1 MKEKEKT
8 SLIKKTIAATVL
20 FFIAAALIIIGGTT
34 KSITSVVIYDV
45 LYGVKGTFQIYA
57 SALTGK
63 IFDMWTFV
71 GLVIL
76 AIDLF
81 GSIFLLLYAIK
92 KKKNIFIFPI
102 IINMIVVAFVPYL
115 LTLVSTEI
123 TRGIITPTAFWFI
136 FIALTLDIVGAIVL
150 INVLLGLC
158 EEKVLEKETVVKEVV
173 TLSPTHDGLKQ
184 DEVREIVKEELKNHE
199 AALHQE
205 QNVIQPK
212 PVEEANEVEMSESED
227 PFAKFGDRRKLSF
240 EVKLK
245 KSDKDLR
252 KKYYDLRDYIKGYG
266 VNNRVSL
273 KGDTFSLHRER
284 YVFVTVSGKHIKAYF
299 ALDPKDYENT
309 TMPAKANERKKYEDL
324 PLQLDIRSDLS
335 YRRAV
340 QLVDDL
346 MKKKGIEKK
355 EKKNK

>member
-1 MKEKEKT
+1 MKGKEKT
-8 SLIKKTIAATVL
+8 SLIKKTVAATVL
-20 FFIAAALIIIGGTT
+20 FFIAVALIIIGGTT
-34 KSITSVVIYDV
+34 NSITSVVIYDV
-45 LYGVKGTFQIYA
+45 LYGVKGTFQIYV

-102 IINMIVVAFVPYL
+102 IMNAVLVASVPYL
-115 LTLVSTEI
+115 LTLASTEI
-123 TRGIITPTAFWFI
+123 TRGIMTPTAFWFI
-136 FIALTLDIVGAIVL
+136 FIALTLDIVGVIVL

-158 EEKVLEKETVVKEVV
+158 EEKVLEKETVVKEVA
-173 TLSPTHDGLKQ
+173 TLSPTHDGLQQ

-199 AALHQE
+199 VALHQDNKDIKPAE
-205 QNVIQPK
+205 E
-212 PVEEANEVEMSESED
+212 PVEIEESSNDD

-240 EVKLK
+240 EAKLK

-284 YVFVTVSGKHIKAYF
+284 YVFVTISGKHIKAYF

-309 TMPAKANERKKYEDL
+309 TMPAKVNERKKYEDL
-324 PLQLDIRSDLS
+324 PLQFDIRSDLS
-335 YRRAV
+335 YRRAL

-355 EKKNK
+355 EKKEK